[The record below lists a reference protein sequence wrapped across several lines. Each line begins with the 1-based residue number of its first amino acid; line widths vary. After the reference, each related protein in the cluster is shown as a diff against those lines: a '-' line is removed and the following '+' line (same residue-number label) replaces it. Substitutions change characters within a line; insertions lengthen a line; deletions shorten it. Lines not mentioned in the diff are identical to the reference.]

1 MTTVQDGESVG
12 DAAWDFWFALH
23 KAAVVLEREADRLVK
38 DQVGLSLPMFLV
50 LSVIDAHPGPLNQT
64 TIVGRLGLTKS
75 TISRSVEAGAR
86 AGWIDVRPDPRSRRD
101 RIATLT
107 PQGTALVRRGDA
119 ALEGSALAVF
129 PRESAE
135 STRAA
140 TATLRQF
147 VESVLL
153 EPEGVRG
160 RAPG

>member
-1 MTTVQDGESVG
+1 MSNT
-12 DAAWDFWFALH
+12 AWDFWFALH

-38 DQVGLSLPMFLV
+38 DQLGLSLPMFLV

-64 TIVGRLGLTKS
+64 AIVGRLGLTKS

-107 PQGTALVRRGDA
+107 PEGTELVRRGDA
-119 ALEGSALAVF
+119 VLERSVLAVF

-135 STRAA
+135 RTEAA
-140 TATLRQF
+140 TAVLRQF
-147 VESVLL
+147 VESVV
-153 EPEGVRG
+153 P
-160 RAPG
+160 